1 MGVAIM
7 GNEIVAA
14 RSTELFSFNGH
25 YSVPGDNTRH
35 RLLDDAGCFM
45 ASALALLR
53 KELEVADSRNVKAV
67 EPELAERLWG
77 VYHLLQMV
85 AGITEAAHK
94 APQESSLE
102 HVA

>member
-1 MGVAIM
+1 M
-7 GNEIVAA
+7 GNEAAAA

-53 KELEVADSRNVKAV
+53 KELEVADSPRVKAV

-77 VYHLLQMV
+77 AYHLLQMV
-85 AGITEAAHK
+85 AGVVEASHG
-94 APQESSLE
+94 APQEPTME
-102 HVA
+102 HVV

>member
-1 MGVAIM
+1 M

-14 RSTELFSFNGH
+14 RSTELFAFNGH

-35 RLLDDAGCFM
+35 SLLNDAGCFM

-53 KELEVADSRNVKAV
+53 KELEVADSPRVKAV

-77 VYHLLQMV
+77 AYHLLQMV
-85 AGITEAAHK
+85 AGIVEASHR
-94 APQESSLE
+94 APQGSALE
-102 HVA
+102 HVV